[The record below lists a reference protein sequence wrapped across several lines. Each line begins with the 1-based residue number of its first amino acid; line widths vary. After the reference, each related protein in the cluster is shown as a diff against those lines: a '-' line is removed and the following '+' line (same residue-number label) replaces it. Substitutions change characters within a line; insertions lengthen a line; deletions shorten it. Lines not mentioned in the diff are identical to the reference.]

1 LGSIHAEAVLEQFRL
16 LLQDIRENPRRYVRL
31 SIF

>member
-1 LGSIHAEAVLEQFRL
+1 MAAELENTLEELSAL
-16 LLQDIRENPRRYVRL
+16 LEDIRENPNRYVRL

>member
-1 LGSIHAEAVLEQFRL
+1 MAAELENTL
-16 LLQDIRENPRRYVRL
+16 TELAALLQDIRENPNRYVRL